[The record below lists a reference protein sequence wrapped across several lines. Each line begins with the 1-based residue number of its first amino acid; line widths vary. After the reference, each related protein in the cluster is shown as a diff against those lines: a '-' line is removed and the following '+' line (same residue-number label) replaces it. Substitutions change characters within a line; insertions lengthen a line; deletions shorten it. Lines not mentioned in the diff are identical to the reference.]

1 MKTIYIVTNCGYR
14 PAVAFEDKERAE
26 AVRAMCD
33 GSVDEVQVLDA
44 APPMID
50 LLKDMDKWL
59 AERNGVDESDL
70 GDGGECDGGAE

>member
-26 AVRAMCD
+26 AVCAMCG

-44 APPMID
+44 APSMAD
-50 LLKDMDKWL
+50 FLKDMDNAL
-59 AERNGVDESDL
+59 VERESVDKC
-70 GDGGECDGGAE
+70 DGGECDGV

>member
-44 APPMID
+44 ALSMVGF
-50 LLKDMDKWL
+50 LKDMDKAL
-59 AERNGVDESDL
+59 EERKMCDACEEGESD
-70 GDGGECDGGAE
+70 GV